1 MTLLVDEVVGPEEV
15 VVRPLPSLLKQHAY
29 CSGATLSG
37 MGQTVLFLDA
47 RRLVESQS
55 RSLVQSDQ
63 IHTMSDS
70 PAGESHGVSRS
81 RSQRPRVLVVD
92 DSLSARK
99 RVVRSLRRYAV
110 DIVEAGDGKKALD
123 ILKKQHFDAIFSD
136 MEMPHVSGMELLAEI
151 NTTDRQDVPPVVII
165 SSRNE
170 SEFTSRARELGA
182 NNYLFKPLG
191 DEALDGAL
199 AGIPALR
206 HLETESTKTL
216 QMSGESHDR

>member
-1 MTLLVDEVVGPEEV
+1 
-15 VVRPLPSLLKQHAY
+15 
-29 CSGATLSG
+29 

-55 RSLVQSDQ
+55 NSLFECDV
-63 IHTMSDS
+63 TKTT
-70 PAGESHGVSRS
+70 AETLAFRTNGVSRS

-99 RVVRSLRRYAV
+99 RVVRSLRRYPV
-110 DIVEAGDGKKALD
+110 DIVEACDGRQALE

-136 MEMPHVSGMELLAEI
+136 MEMPHISGMELLAEV
-151 NTTDRQDVPPVVII
+151 NSSSRPDVPPIVII

-170 SEFTSRARELGA
+170 IEFTSRAKELGA

-191 DEALDGAL
+191 DEALDSAL

-206 HLETESTKTL
+206 HLETEATKPL
-216 QMSGESHDR
+216 QMSGETHDR